1 MIVIIISELIVK
13 LIVLKDKMQSVSK
26 HDREL
31 INTTC
36 NVLLNNFDRTDKV
49 EDLIRGDNDE

>member
-1 MIVIIISELIVK
+1 MIISELIVK
-13 LIVLKDKMQSVSK
+13 LIVLKDKMQFVSK

-49 EDLIRGDNDE
+49 EDLIRGDDNE